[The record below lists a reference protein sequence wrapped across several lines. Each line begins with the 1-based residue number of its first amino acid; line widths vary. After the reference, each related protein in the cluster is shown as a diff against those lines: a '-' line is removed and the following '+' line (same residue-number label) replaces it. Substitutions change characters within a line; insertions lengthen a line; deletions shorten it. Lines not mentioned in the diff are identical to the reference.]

1 MFYTDKNTVFSVR
14 DVFYVSRK
22 KEKTFYPARSF
33 SGLSFRL
40 NGKSEMLA
48 NGKTISANTGSV
60 TYIPSGTDFEI
71 STLSEEVIILH
82 LNHFGEKEESEIKS
96 LSFRNTERIAELFL
110 QMHKEWQA
118 RKKGYENRCT
128 ALLYTLFEQME
139 KSEHSAENAETE
151 LIKNAVL
158 YMNAHFD
165 RVNLSVAQLAEL
177 CNISEVYFRKIFRRT
192 HGVSPL
198 KYINSLRLSRACR
211 LLESGYYRAGEV
223 SSLCGFSDAKYFST
237 AFKKEYGVSP
247 AAYRK
252 QKFDD

>member
-1 MFYTDKNTVFSVR
+1 MFYTNQNAAFSVR

-40 NGKSEMLA
+40 SGKSEMTA
-48 NGKTISANTGSV
+48 DGKTVFAKTGSV
-60 TYIPSGTDFEI
+60 TYIPGGTDFEI
-71 STLSEEVIILH
+71 ATLSEEVIILH
-82 LNHFGEKEESEIKS
+82 LNHFGEEEENEIKS
-96 LSFRNTERIAELFL
+96 VFFQNTERIVELFL

-139 KSEHSAENAETE
+139 KSEHSTENAETE
-151 LIKNAVL
+151 LIKNAIL

-165 RVNLSVAQLAEL
+165 RADLSVAQLAKL
-177 CNISEVYFRKIFRRT
+177 CSISEVYFRKIFRRT

-211 LLESGYYRAGEV
+211 LVESGYYRTGEV